1 MKTFPPSALKTSQQA
16 DSTVVGPKSRPVAW
30 NSDGPVNVATFL
42 GHVRGIE
49 AQLPSGRYIINLC
62 EDRYRFMVVFYA
74 CALAGKI
81 TLLPQTRTPA
91 ALDQVD
97 TLYPGSFCVADSF
110 ADAADHRPRW
120 TVPDPLPT
128 ADGPWPQLDD
138 ASVVAIGFT
147 SGSTGLSTAHAK
159 TWQDL
164 RICSTLDYQTLQK
177 LWLLDRSP
185 SIVAT
190 VPPQHMYGMEMSVL
204 VPIVTQSAVHAAR
217 PFYPQDI
224 AQSLA
229 EVPEPRILVTTPIH
243 LRVLV
248 ESRCSLPSLAGI
260 VSATAALSADL
271 AKEAQH
277 RLSAPV
283 CEFFGATET
292 LVCAWRQPVQ
302 DCFWTRMPGVRLV
315 AQQVSTT
322 VYRSHLPAAVEL
334 ADYIALQ
341 DDGRFQLCGRASD
354 LLEVAGK
361 RASLADLTQRLLA
374 IPGVSDGVIV
384 QMPSSNQRNVC
395 RLAAIVVAP
404 GLEEESIMRTLRGQ
418 VDPVFLPR
426 RIRFVDV
433 LPRSPIGKIRQSML
447 MALLQDQSVPGG

>member
-1 MKTFPPSALKTSQQA
+1 M
-16 DSTVVGPKSRPVAW
+16 VVGPNTRPIAW
-30 NSDGPVNVATFL
+30 NSNGPVDLATFL

-49 AQLPSGRYIINLC
+49 AQLPSGRYVINLC
-62 EDRYRFMVVFYA
+62 EDRYRFLVVFYA
-74 CALAGKI
+74 CALAKKI
-81 TLLPQTRTPA
+81 TLLPQTRMA
-91 ALDQVD
+91 SALDQVD
-97 TLYPGSFCVADSF
+97 TLYPGSFCVADF
-110 ADAADHRPRW
+110 LTDAADHRSTW

-138 ASVVAIGFT
+138 DSVVAIGFT
-147 SGSTGLSTAHAK
+147 SGSTGVPTAHAK

-164 RICSTLDYQTLQK
+164 CVCSTLDYQTMQR
-177 LWLLDRSP
+177 LWFADRSP

-190 VPPQHMYGMEMSVL
+190 IPPQHMYGMEMSVL
-204 VPIVTQSAVHAAR
+204 LPIVTQSAVHVAR

-243 LRVLV
+243 LRILV
-248 ESRCSLPSLAGI
+248 ESGSSLPPLTGI

-271 AKEAQH
+271 AKAAQQ
-277 RLSAPV
+277 RLAAPV

-292 LVCAWRQPVQ
+292 LVCAWRQPVL
-302 DCFWTRMPGVRLV
+302 DHFWTPMPGVHLLS
-315 AQQVSTT
+315 QQVSTK
-322 VYRSHLPAAVEL
+322 VYRSHLAAAVEL
-334 ADYIALQ
+334 ADYVSLK

-374 IPGVSDGVIV
+374 IPGVNDGVIV
-384 QMPSSNQRNVC
+384 QTPLSNQDKIC
-395 RLAAIVVAP
+395 RLAAVVEAP
-404 GLEEESIMRTLRGQ
+404 GLEEASIMRALRSQ

-426 RIRFVDV
+426 RIRLVDK
-433 LPRSPIGKIRQSML
+433 LPRSPIGKIRHL
-447 MALLQDQSVPGG
+447 AILALLSTTTSK